1 VGLVIAAGSVNDW
14 VVPAAIFV
22 LILVACWLGLRWIR
36 SEHVETLRAV
46 PLFSGMSTHELMSI
60 LLSTHGV
67 GFEPGS
73 VIVRE
78 GERGKGFFVVTKGT
92 AAVSVEGTHVAT
104 LGPGSYFGEM
114 AVIDGGPRTATIT
127 ATASMFMLELT
138 PTALFR
144 IVDTDATIARAMDA
158 ELSRRLAEAGDAAD
172 PAETVDR
179 QRLADLSAR
188 LRRVQH
194 PDWATTTGG
203 ARRWLGLSKVFARG

>member
-60 LLSTHGV
+60 LRSTHGV

-158 ELSRRLAEAGDAAD
+158 ELSRRLVEAGDAAD
-172 PAETVDR
+172 AADTVDR

>member
-1 VGLVIAAGSVNDW
+1 VGLVMAAGSVNGW
-14 VVPAAIFV
+14 VVPAAIFL
-22 LILVACWLGLRWIR
+22 LILVACWLGLRWVR

-46 PLFSGMSTHELMSI
+46 PLFSGISTHELMSI
-60 LLSTHGV
+60 LRSTHGV
-67 GFEPGS
+67 GFEPGA

-92 AAVSVEGTHVAT
+92 AAVTVEEAHVAT

-127 ATASMFMLELT
+127 ATVPMFMLELT
-138 PTALFR
+138 PAALFR
-144 IVDTDATIARAMDA
+144 IVDQDATVAHAMEA
-158 ELSRRLAEAGDAAD
+158 ELCRRLAEAGDPVEPAD
-172 PAETVDR
+172 TVDR
-179 QRLADLSAR
+179 TRLGELSAR